1 MAITI
6 NVQSGDGVNLDQGTS
21 SYLKTLPVIFD
32 SSKNL
37 GYFKGSLENAPQY
50 GVAELNDE
58 TGTFRDGV
66 TLIAGGRLS
75 YSLQTHVVEGKLNS
89 LALGEG
95 LEGVDSGAFLTDE
108 TMTMRDS
115 VVSFSKLGLDSDKG
129 GNVADI
135 LHAMMTGNE
144 AAFLQFLARS
154 AVKLNGGAGDDA
166 YTAGSKDDT
175 LNGNAG
181 SDTLIGGRGN
191 DKLSGGA
198 NADTLSGGAGKD
210 RFIFKAVADSS
221 TDAFDTIADF
231 NGGQGDRLNL
241 KAIDADATKSG
252 NQTFIFIG
260 TDEFSGTA
268 GELRF
273 EKNGTATD
281 VQGDVDGDGT
291 ADFLIHLEKNG
302 DLSASF
308 VLL

>member
-6 NVQSGDGVNLDQGTS
+6 TIQSDDGVNLNQGTS

-37 GYFKGSLENAPQY
+37 GYFKDSLENAPQY
-50 GVAELNDE
+50 GVAELEDQ
-58 TGTFRDGV
+58 TGTFRDGT

-95 LEGVDSGAFLTDE
+95 LEGVDSDAFLTDE
-108 TMTMRDS
+108 TMTLSES
-115 VVSFSKLGLDSDKG
+115 VVNFSKLGLDSDKG

-135 LHAMMTGNE
+135 LYGMMTGDE
-144 AAFLQFLARS
+144 AAFLQFLVKS

-166 YTAGSKDDT
+166 YTGGSKADA

-181 SDTLIGGRGN
+181 SDILIGGKGN
-191 DKLSGGA
+191 DKLTGGGD
-198 NADTLSGGAGKD
+198 ADTLSGGAGKD
-210 RFIFKAVADSS
+210 QFIFKAAADSAA
-221 TDAFDTIADF
+221 DAFDTITDF

-252 NQTFIFIG
+252 NQAFAFIG
-260 TDEFSGTA
+260 TDTFSGTA

-273 EKNGTATD
+273 EKNGTAVD
-281 VQGDVDGDGT
+281 VQGDVDGDGS
-291 ADFLIHLEKNG
+291 ADVLIHLDKNS
-302 DLSASF
+302 DLSESF